1 MSNPLRVLVA
11 GCGNMGASHARAY
24 HKMPEFEIVG
34 LVSRGPASRA
44 ALSQELGGLPQF
56 SDYYEALETT
66 KPDVVSIN
74 TYPETHGPYARAALE
89 AGCHVFCEKPLAET
103 VEEAQSIV
111 DAARRHKRKLVVGY
125 ILRVHPAWIR
135 FIELA
140 RTLGKPLVM
149 RMNLNQ
155 QSHGPTWTAHRNL
168 MNSMS
173 PIVDCGVHYVDVM
186 CQMTGAKPV
195 RVSAIGARL
204 SDELKPG
211 MYNYGQLQVTFDDG
225 SVGWY
230 EAGWGP
236 MMSEVAFF
244 VKDVVGPKGCVSI
257 VKDPNETE
265 AVASD
270 DIDSHTKT
278 NCIRVHHSALDG
290 RNEFV
295 TPDEFI
301 NTEDEPD
308 HQGLCDRE
316 QAFFLRAIQQDVD
329 LSDHMH
335 DAVNSLRIVLAAD
348 ESVKTGQVVRC
359 ELQIADCRL
368 QIARLHALSTRAEQ
382 FRRSPQF
389 SAGSK
394 FSATPLMQYRS
405 PVGGGPSSN
414 T

>member
-1 MSNPLRVLVA
+1 MTSPLRVLVA

-24 HKMPEFEIVG
+24 DKMPEFEIVG
-34 LVSRGPASRA
+34 LVSRGATSRQ
-44 ALSQELGGLPQF
+44 ALSKELGGLPGF
-56 SDYYEALETT
+56 SDYYAALAAT

-74 TYPETHGPYARAALE
+74 TYPETHGPYARAAIKS
-89 AGCHVFCEKPLAET
+89 GCHVFCEKPLAET

-111 DAARRHKRKLVVGY
+111 DAARANRRKLVIGY

-135 FIELA
+135 FIEIA

-155 QSHGPTWTAHRNL
+155 QSHGPAWNVHRKL
-168 MNSMS
+168 MESMS

-195 RVSAIGARL
+195 RVSAVGARL
-204 SDELKPG
+204 VDELKPG

-244 VKDVVGPKGCVSI
+244 VKDVIGPKGCVSI
-257 VKDPNETE
+257 VKDPNETS
-265 AVASD
+265 ASGSD

-278 NCIRVHHSALDG
+278 NCIRLHRSDIDAN
-290 RNEFV
+290 NEFV
-295 TPDEFI
+295 KPDELI

-316 QAFFLRAIQQDVD
+316 QAYLLRAIQQDLD
-329 LSDHMH
+329 LSDHMQ

-348 ESVKTGQVVRC
+348 ESVRTGQIVT
-359 ELQIADCRL
+359 L
-368 QIARLHALSTRAEQ
+368 
-382 FRRSPQF
+382 
-389 SAGSK
+389 
-394 FSATPLMQYRS
+394 
-405 PVGGGPSSN
+405 
-414 T
+414 